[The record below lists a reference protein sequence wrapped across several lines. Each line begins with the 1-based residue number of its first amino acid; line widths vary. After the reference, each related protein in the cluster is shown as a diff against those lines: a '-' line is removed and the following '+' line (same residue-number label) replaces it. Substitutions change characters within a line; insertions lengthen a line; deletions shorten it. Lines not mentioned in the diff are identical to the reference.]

1 MTSLDQ
7 KELINQE
14 FQRAL
19 QKSQGILKEAKSIAL
34 QEAWKV
40 LQLVVATV
48 VQIIEDV
55 ARELS
60 GPDKKALALDIVEKF
75 YDTTFIVVDIPFLP
89 NFIEPILHKHIKKIL
104 LTLVSGSIDATV
116 TTFRTVGVFRPKLNL
131 NLNEEIS

>member
-19 QKSQGILKEAKSIAL
+19 QKNQEILKETKSIAL

-40 LQLVVATV
+40 LQLVIATV
-48 VQIIEDV
+48 VQIIEDIG
-55 ARELS
+55 RELS
-60 GPDKKALALDIVEKF
+60 GPDKKALALHIVEKF

-104 LTLVSGSIDATV
+104 LTLVNGSIDATV

-131 NLNEEIS
+131 NLNKEIS